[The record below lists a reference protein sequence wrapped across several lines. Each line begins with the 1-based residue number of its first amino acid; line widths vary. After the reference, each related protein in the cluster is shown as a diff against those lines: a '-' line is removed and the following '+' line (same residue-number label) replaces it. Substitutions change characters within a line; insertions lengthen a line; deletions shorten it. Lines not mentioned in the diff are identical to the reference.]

1 MLWYIVQLVHRKHN
15 LVHKHNQAH
24 NKHNQVHKR
33 KQAHITEYAKKAKLA
48 PLPKDAAKDVLEL
61 IDKVRNSRGT
71 EKIAVLRRELQESMD
86 KNAQVYRTEDSLNES
101 LDKIV
106 ELRERYQHIAI
117 QDLGQRFNTDLLE
130 AIELGFLLD
139 LAEVL
144 VYTSRERRESRGGHF
159 REDYETRNDE
169 KFMVHSMAY
178 LKKSTAKKADDRI
191 KVGWKPVTVTNYPPM
206 ERKY

>member
-1 MLWYIVQLVHRKHN
+1 
-15 LVHKHNQAH
+15 
-24 NKHNQVHKR
+24 
-33 KQAHITEYAKKAKLA
+33 
-48 PLPKDAAKDVLEL
+48 
-61 IDKVRNSRGT
+61 
-71 EKIAVLRRELQESMD
+71 MD
-86 KNAQVYRTEDSLNES
+86 KNAQVYRTEESLNEA

-106 ELRERYQHIAI
+106 ELRARYEHIQV
-117 QDLGQRFNTDLLE
+117 QDRGLRFNTDLLE

-144 VYTSRERRESRGGHF
+144 VFTARERRESRGGHF

-178 LKKSTAKKADDRI
+178 LNKDSKASNSAEQNIRI
-191 KVGWKPVTVTNYPPM
+191 DWKPVTITNYPPM